1 MKTVLKSVYV
11 TVPFHGAAPRAIP
24 WTTCEHE
31 LLQDSQIILQPR
43 HRGTKMSVCLSE
55 EKLI

>member
-1 MKTVLKSVYV
+1 MKTLLNSVYM
-11 TVPFHGAAPRAIP
+11 TDPFHRVVPRAVP

-31 LLQDSQIILQPR
+31 FLQDSQIILQPR
-43 HRGTKMSVCLSE
+43 HPGTKMPICLSE